1 MLKFVFVLE
10 EWGNKDWTHNY
21 MVITAMIPCHK
32 PATSNWYLIIG
43 RVYHSIPNTLCSLQQ
58 ACLRNIN
65 KMRLVAFGA
74 TSQDVCKDF
83 NSEFCIFRER
93 NMNRR
98 NLTASVLPTVEC
110 ASQRT
115 KRHHLKSIEWF
126 PSPFRVLSVESQ
138 VTAAHDIG
146 PTQLKCMHDKSSIIR
161 DNKT

>member
-1 MLKFVFVLE
+1 MF
-10 EWGNKDWTHNY
+10 
-21 MVITAMIPCHK
+21 
-32 PATSNWYLIIG
+32 TSNSIQYL
-43 RVYHSIPNTLCSLQQ
+43 
-58 ACLRNIN
+58 
-65 KMRLVAFGA
+65 
-74 TSQDVCKDF
+74 CKDF